1 MNNLVQNNKKV
12 PWNLVRNYEKLAP
25 NLVQNNKKVPWNLVR
40 NVFTMLYLCLILFYE
55 GDRIYG
61 YDIFQKKNR
70 PKVIGMV

>member
-1 MNNLVQNNKKV
+1 MQNHKKV

-40 NVFTMLYLCLILFYE
+40 NVFTMLYLCLILFSE
-55 GDRIYG
+55 GDCIYG